1 MASDH
6 QSLRDRQVDPLAS
19 PDNHSVP
26 TVSTPGLISQTTSI
40 LNPEGEPIW
49 KVLVFDNLGRDVISS
64 VLRVNDLR
72 AWGVTIHLSVCH
84 NTYTDG
90 ALSSQKTNTKLSR
103 NINSP
108 RHPIPDVPV
117 VYLLEPTPTNL
128 QLITSDLSRNLYS
141 PAYINFL
148 SSIPRPLL
156 EDFAASTATANTAEH
171 ITCVYD
177 QYLNFIVGEP
187 DLFSLAMGS
196 GTYWALNSAVTKDE
210 ELDAVVD
217 RVVSGLFSVVVT
229 LGVIPIIR
237 CPKGGAAE
245 MISMKLDRK
254 LRDHI
259 LNSKDNLFSA
269 SNQRPASATSTPA
282 SRPVLI
288 ILDRNVDLI
297 PMLSHSWTYQ
307 SLVHDVLKMKLNRI
321 TVETPLDEKN
331 PTTGKTRRSYDLNS
345 NDFFWAKNAGVPF
358 PQVAEDIDTELT
370 RYRED
375 ANEITKKT
383 GASSIEDLQNDTSAS
398 AQHLKAAIT
407 LLPELRERKAT
418 LDMHMNIATVL
429 LQGIKDRQLD
439 NFFQI
444 EESITKQ
451 SKSQILELLNDEA
464 KNKEP
469 LDKLR
474 LFIIWFL
481 STEQEVSRAE
491 MERFEEALKRAG
503 ADTTVLAYIKK
514 VREITRMTMMTS
526 APSQPPQQLT
536 SGELFRGFSAISN
549 RLTDRLKDGA
559 LGANLENL
567 ISGVKNLIP
576 ANKDLTITQITES
589 LMDPASASSSAIAK
603 TENYLYFDPRSAN
616 ARGTMPPPSTVRSQA
631 TSSSMP
637 GGLGSGLGS
646 LGPGTGASF
655 GQRRQG
661 FSEAVVFMV
670 GGGNMEEYGNLQDWA
685 RRTSGGGGGV
695 VGVGGGGGSSAA
707 GVPRRRIV
715 YGSTELINAEEFVVG
730 ELKRLGEESST

>member
-1 MASDH
+1 MAAGH
-6 QSLRDRQVDPLAS
+6 HSLRDRQIASIEKILNLNHVPSADSDAHHDPTAANGLIA
-19 PDNHSVP
+19 H
-26 TVSTPGLISQTTSI
+26 STPI
-40 LNPEGEPIW
+40 LDSEGDPIW

-72 AWGVTIHLSVCH
+72 GWGVTIHL
-84 NTYTDG
+84 
-90 ALSSQKTNTKLSR
+90 

-117 VYLLEPTPTNL
+117 IYLLEPTPNNL

-156 EDFAASTATANTAEH
+156 EDFAAQTATAGTSESIAQ
-171 ITCVYD
+171 VFD

-187 DLFSLAMGS
+187 DLFSLGMGRE
-196 GTYWALNSAVTKDE
+196 TYWAMNTAQLKDE
-210 ELDAVVD
+210 ELDALID

-229 LGVIPIIR
+229 MGAIPIIR

-245 MISMKLDRK
+245 MISAKLDRK

-259 LNSKDNLFSA
+259 LNSKDNLFST
-269 SNQRPASATSTPA
+269 SNRRTSSPHSTPT
-282 SRPVLI
+282 SRPVLV

-307 SLVHDVLKMKLNRI
+307 SLVHDVLKMHLNRI
-321 TVETPLDEKN
+321 TVETPVDESN
-331 PTTGKTRRSYDLNS
+331 PAKGMVKRSYDLNS
-345 NDFFWAKNAGVPF
+345 NDFFWTKNAGIPF
-358 PQVAEDIDTELT
+358 PQVAEDIDVELT
-370 RYRED
+370 RYKDD
-375 ANEITKKT
+375 ANDITKKT
-383 GASSIEDLQNDTSAS
+383 GASSLEDLQNDTSSS

-418 LDMHMNIATVL
+418 LDMHMNIATAL
-429 LQGIKDRQLD
+429 LKGIKDRQLD

-444 EESITKQ
+444 EENITKQ
-451 SKSQILELLNDEA
+451 SKAQILDLLKDEG
-464 KNKEP
+464 KGKEP

-491 MERFEEALKRAG
+491 MERFEEALRTAG
-503 ADTTVLAYIKK
+503 ADTTALVYVKR

-526 APSQPPQQLT
+526 APTQPPPSST
-536 SGELFRGFSAISN
+536 STELFRGFSSISN

-559 LGANLENL
+559 LGANFENL
-567 ISGVKNLIP
+567 ISGVKNFLP
-576 ANKDLTITQITES
+576 ENKDLTVTKITES

-616 ARGTMPPPSTVRSQA
+616 ARGTMPAPSQGRNNT
-631 TSSSMP
+631 
-637 GGLGSGLGS
+637 GGGGFGSGLGS

-661 FSEAVVFMV
+661 FSEAIVFTV
-670 GGGNMEEYGNLQDWA
+670 GGGSMDEYGNLQDWA
-685 RRTSGGGGGV
+685 KRTSGGG
-695 VGVGGGGGSSAA
+695 AA
-707 GVPRRRIV
+707 GGAATGPRRRVV
-715 YGSTELINAEEFVVG
+715 YGSTEIVNAEEFVMG
-730 ELKRLGEESST
+730 ELARLGRES